1 MTNTTKN
8 TARFYEGS
16 YQFKVEKTNLN
27 INEGFIQYVL
37 AKQYEY
43 RETTESLWAD
53 VEVDGIEYRY
63 VLDYPNKTLIQL
75 K

>member
-1 MTNTTKN
+1 MTHTTKN

-16 YQFKVEKTNLN
+16 YQFYVEKTNLN

-43 RETTESLWAD
+43 RNTTESLWAE

-63 VLDYPNKTLIQL
+63 ILDYPNNTLIQL